1 MKSNRL
7 KLLSTKVNVDV
18 QRIWC

>member
-1 MKSNRL
+1 
-7 KLLSTKVNVDV
+7 LLSTKVNVDV